1 MKMAV
6 LSDIHGNLAALEQVI
21 EHVQA
26 WQPDQV
32 VVNGDI
38 VSRGPRSRDC
48 FLLLLEQRRRNNW
61 FLLKGNHEEYVL
73 DCGRPDCA
81 TAGPAFEIERFA
93 HWTYQQLNGEIK
105 ALAALPEQF
114 ESTAPDGRT
123 LRVVHASMR
132 NNRDG
137 IYVRTTDDEVRKH
150 ITSPSNAPP
159 VAPPAVFV
167 TAHTHRPL
175 IRRLDDML
183 VVNIGSVGAPFD
195 KDRRAGYGQFT
206 WSCKGWQA
214 RVTRVEYDRQ
224 KTERD
229 YVESG
234 FLDEAGPLAQL
245 MLLELRKARGLIFR
259 WAHRYETAV
268 RNGELTMEES
278 VRRIM
283 GEEDVRSFAGPPGW
297 SV

>member
-1 MKMAV
+1 MKIAV

-21 EHVQA
+21 EHVES

-48 FLLLLEQRRRNNW
+48 FLLLQEKQRQADW

-73 DCGRPDCA
+73 DCGRPDCPM
-81 TAGPAFEIERFA
+81 AGPAYEINRFA

-114 ESTAPDGRT
+114 EWTAPDGRT

-137 IYVRTTDDEVRKH
+137 IYVRTSDDELRNQLD
-150 ITSPSNAPP
+150 P
-159 VAPPAVFV
+159 PPAVFV

-175 IRRLDDML
+175 IRQLDDTL
-183 VVNIGSVGAPFD
+183 VVNTGSVGAPFD
-195 KDRRAGYGQFT
+195 NDRRASYGQFS
-206 WSCKGWQA
+206 WSCEGWRAQVA
-214 RVTRVEYDRQ
+214 RVPYDRQ
-224 KTERD
+224 KTECD

-259 WAHRYETAV
+259 WAHHYETAV
-268 RNGELTMEES
+268 RNGDLTMEES
-278 VRRIM
+278 VRRVM
-283 GEEDVRSFAGPPGW
+283 AEEDVRPFAGLPGW
-297 SV
+297 SI

>member
-1 MKMAV
+1 MKIAV
-6 LSDIHGNLAALEQVI
+6 ISDIHGNLAALEQVI
-21 EHVQA
+21 EHLES

-48 FLLLLEQRRRNNW
+48 FLLLLEQRRQHNW

-81 TAGPAFEIERFA
+81 TAGPAYEIERFA
-93 HWTYQQLNGEIK
+93 HWTYQQLDGEIK

-114 ESTAPDGRT
+114 EWTAPDGSA

-132 NNRDG
+132 SNRDG
-137 IYVRTTDDEVRKH
+137 IYVRTSDEELRKQ
-150 ITSPSNAPP
+150 IGLPP
-159 VAPPAVFV
+159 IAPPAVFV

-175 IRRLDDML
+175 IRQLDDTL

-195 KDRRAGYGQFT
+195 KDQRAGYGQFT
-206 WSCKGWQA
+206 WSCQGWQA
-214 RVTRVEYDRQ
+214 QVARVEYDNQ

-229 YVESG
+229 YIESG

-259 WAHRYETAV
+259 WAYHYEAAV
-268 RNGELTMEES
+268 RNGDLTMEES
-278 VRRIM
+278 VRRVM
-283 GEEDVRSFAGPPGW
+283 AEEDVRPYAGPPGW
-297 SV
+297 AIP